1 FLSKLLNSIPW
12 SKLVLFLYN
21 YLPFFFLSFGN
32 IPINRFEI
40 LIAKGS
46 IGAPNVLLK
55 TRKPFDTS
63 EKSEINRGAISPFNR
78 KSFDNTDSSYLS
90 RICHD
95 QDNWLNPVKPFDRS
109 SLISAFY
116 KANRLRFLNNLHQF
130 PFYCKKKFPFYVK
143 KARIKNYDFTYGQF
157 LNTLFIRNKIFSL
170 GGGKKK
176 YAFLERDT
184 ISPILYKSFHFPI
197 RYDPFVRSYSITDI
211 SGTPGTEG
219 QIENFE
225 RTYCQPLSDMNL
237 SDSEGENLYQY
248 LLNMGLTHTEKDFP
262 SEKRKKGN
270 LGLKKCVEK
279 VEMDREIAFSIL
291 SKWNLFKKYMPWF
304 LTSIGYK
311 YLKWIFLDTVS
322 DLLPIIHEFGSVF
335 RDIMHRSGRILKE
348 KLGWDLISEIWSNCL
363 PNFRFLLSQ
372 EPIHRNNEPPLI
384 WTHLRSLNVGEFVCS
399 IVFLLAGYFVC
410 RNLLIISRG
419 CSKLHTGFKKAK
431 SLMIPLYTIEL
442 QKLRDSY
449 PPSERNSFENLFLV
463 ALEQLVYFLEEIC
476 NMLWGVGPAY
486 GVKSIRFWNINLI
499 DLISII
505 PNPINRITFS
515 RNTRHLSPTSRAL
528 YSFLKKKKKVNSD
541 WIDDPIES
549 FIATSELVENKER
562 DIFVQFA
569 TLTREK
575 GIDQI
580 LLSLTHT
587 HSDHL
592 SKNDS
597 GYQMIEE
604 PGAIYL
610 RYLVDIH
617 KKFLMNYEFNALC
630 LAERRIFLAH
640 YHTIT
645 YSYSKTPCEGDS
657 FHLRKPF
664 SLRLALSPSS
674 GILLIG
680 SRGTGRS
687 YLVKYLAENSYL
699 PLFRVFL
706 NKLTIDQS
714 DLPIDEGFEDDS
726 DDDSDDAIDV
736 REDIDEDILFHDIL
750 FHDILSHTECE
761 IRNGRNVY
769 MIPELEK
776 IFTPL
781 QFEFAKAMS
790 PCIIWV
796 PNIHEL
802 DAKEANSLS
811 LGLLVNHLSRDCERS
826 STQNSLVIASTHIPQ
841 KVDPALIAPNRLHTC
856 IKIRRLLIPQQRK
869 LFFTLSYTRGFHLE
883 KEMPHTKGFGSIRM
897 GSTIQDVVAL
907 TNTALSISIAQK
919 KSMVDTNIIRS
930 ALHSQTWQFRAK
942 VRSVPDHGIL
952 FYQIGRAVAQ
962 NQFISN
968 SPIDPI
974 SSYIKKNLCEAEE
987 PYLYQCYCELG
998 MSSQK
1003 LTILLYILS
1012 CSAGPVAQDLWS
1024 LPGSDEESGIARYKL
1039 VENDSDLVHGL
1050 LELEAALVGSSRT
1063 ENDCSEFDND
1073 RVPLLLRPEPRSP
1086 LDMMKNGCFSI
1097 LENRFLYESV
1107 FEHLEE
1113 EALDALGLVAED
1125 LFDIVWSPRIWRPW
1139 VLLFDCTERL
1149 NELGWP
1155 YGARS
1160 FLGKGS
1166 IYDEED
1172 ELQENDEEDEQGG
1185 TMQYEMRH
1193 GAANERGFFRTSQFV
1208 WDPGDPLFFLFNDDP
1223 SVSVFSNREFFA
1235 ADEEMSKGLLLTSL
1249 EEPSTSMYKRWFIKD
1264 MQAKHF
1270 EFLIDRQ
1277 RWLRNNS
1284 RLSKSNE
1291 CFRSKTLSESYQYLS
1306 NLFLSN
1312 GRLLDQMT
1320 KALLR
1325 KRWLF
1330 PEEMKIGF
1338 MELELE

>member
-1 FLSKLLNSIPW
+1 
-12 SKLVLFLYN
+12 
-21 YLPFFFLSFGN
+21 
-32 IPINRFEI
+32 
-40 LIAKGS
+40 
-46 IGAPNVLLK
+46 
-55 TRKPFDTS
+55 
-63 EKSEINRGAISPFNR
+63 
-78 KSFDNTDSSYLS
+78 
-90 RICHD
+90 
-95 QDNWLNPVKPFDRS
+95 
-109 SLISAFY
+109 
-116 KANRLRFLNNLHQF
+116 
-130 PFYCKKKFPFYVK
+130 
-143 KARIKNYDFTYGQF
+143 
-157 LNTLFIRNKIFSL
+157 
-170 GGGKKK
+170 
-176 YAFLERDT
+176 
-184 ISPILYKSFHFPI
+184 
-197 RYDPFVRSYSITDI
+197 
-211 SGTPGTEG
+211 
-219 QIENFE
+219 
-225 RTYCQPLSDMNL
+225 
-237 SDSEGENLYQY
+237 
-248 LLNMGLTHTEKDFP
+248 
-262 SEKRKKGN
+262 
-270 LGLKKCVEK
+270 
-279 VEMDREIAFSIL
+279 
-291 SKWNLFKKYMPWF
+291 
-304 LTSIGYK
+304 
-311 YLKWIFLDTVS
+311 
-322 DLLPIIHEFGSVF
+322 
-335 RDIMHRSGRILKE
+335 
-348 KLGWDLISEIWSNCL
+348 
-363 PNFRFLLSQ
+363 
-372 EPIHRNNEPPLI
+372 
-384 WTHLRSLNVGEFVCS
+384 
-399 IVFLLAGYFVC
+399 
-410 RNLLIISRG
+410 
-419 CSKLHTGFKKAK
+419 
-431 SLMIPLYTIEL
+431 
-442 QKLRDSY
+442 
-449 PPSERNSFENLFLV
+449 
-463 ALEQLVYFLEEIC
+463 
-476 NMLWGVGPAY
+476 GPAY

-499 DLISII
+499 DLI
-505 PNPINRITFS
+505 
-515 RNTRHLSPTSRAL
+515 
-528 YSFLKKKKKVNSD
+528 K
-541 WIDDPIES
+541 
-549 FIATSELVENKER
+549 
-562 DIFVQFA
+562 
-569 TLTREK
+569 
-575 GIDQI
+575 
-580 LLSLTHT
+580 
-587 HSDHL
+587 
-592 SKNDS
+592 
-597 GYQMIEE
+597 
-604 PGAIYL
+604 
-610 RYLVDIH
+610 
-617 KKFLMNYEFNALC
+617 
-630 LAERRIFLAH
+630 RRIFLAH

-736 REDIDEDILFHDIL
+736 REDK
-750 FHDILSHTECE
+750 CE

-1166 IYDEED
+1166 IYDEIYDDEGELQEKAEEDKLDDIYDEKDELQENDEED

>member
-1 FLSKLLNSIPW
+1 
-12 SKLVLFLYN
+12 
-21 YLPFFFLSFGN
+21 
-32 IPINRFEI
+32 
-40 LIAKGS
+40 
-46 IGAPNVLLK
+46 
-55 TRKPFDTS
+55 
-63 EKSEINRGAISPFNR
+63 
-78 KSFDNTDSSYLS
+78 
-90 RICHD
+90 
-95 QDNWLNPVKPFDRS
+95 
-109 SLISAFY
+109 
-116 KANRLRFLNNLHQF
+116 
-130 PFYCKKKFPFYVK
+130 
-143 KARIKNYDFTYGQF
+143 
-157 LNTLFIRNKIFSL
+157 
-170 GGGKKK
+170 
-176 YAFLERDT
+176 
-184 ISPILYKSFHFPI
+184 
-197 RYDPFVRSYSITDI
+197 
-211 SGTPGTEG
+211 
-219 QIENFE
+219 
-225 RTYCQPLSDMNL
+225 
-237 SDSEGENLYQY
+237 
-248 LLNMGLTHTEKDFP
+248 
-262 SEKRKKGN
+262 
-270 LGLKKCVEK
+270 
-279 VEMDREIAFSIL
+279 
-291 SKWNLFKKYMPWF
+291 
-304 LTSIGYK
+304 
-311 YLKWIFLDTVS
+311 
-322 DLLPIIHEFGSVF
+322 
-335 RDIMHRSGRILKE
+335 
-348 KLGWDLISEIWSNCL
+348 
-363 PNFRFLLSQ
+363 
-372 EPIHRNNEPPLI
+372 
-384 WTHLRSLNVGEFVCS
+384 
-399 IVFLLAGYFVC
+399 
-410 RNLLIISRG
+410 
-419 CSKLHTGFKKAK
+419 
-431 SLMIPLYTIEL
+431 
-442 QKLRDSY
+442 
-449 PPSERNSFENLFLV
+449 
-463 ALEQLVYFLEEIC
+463 
-476 NMLWGVGPAY
+476 MLWGVGPAY

-499 DLISII
+499 DLI
-505 PNPINRITFS
+505 
-515 RNTRHLSPTSRAL
+515 
-528 YSFLKKKKKVNSD
+528 K
-541 WIDDPIES
+541 
-549 FIATSELVENKER
+549 
-562 DIFVQFA
+562 
-569 TLTREK
+569 
-575 GIDQI
+575 
-580 LLSLTHT
+580 
-587 HSDHL
+587 
-592 SKNDS
+592 
-597 GYQMIEE
+597 
-604 PGAIYL
+604 
-610 RYLVDIH
+610 
-617 KKFLMNYEFNALC
+617 
-630 LAERRIFLAH
+630 RRIFLAH

-736 REDIDEDILFHDIL
+736 REDK
-750 FHDILSHTECE
+750 CE

-1073 RVPLLLRPEPRSP
+1073 RVPLLLRRRT
-1086 LDMMKNGCFSI
+1086 K
-1097 LENRFLYESV
+1097 ES
-1107 FEHLEE
+1107 L
-1113 EALDALGLVAED
+1113 
-1125 LFDIVWSPRIWRPW
+1125 R
-1139 VLLFDCTERL
+1139 
-1149 NELGWP
+1149 
-1155 YGARS
+1155 
-1160 FLGKGS
+1160 
-1166 IYDEED
+1166 YDEKW
-1172 ELQENDEEDEQGG
+1172 
-1185 TMQYEMRH
+1185 M
-1193 GAANERGFFRTSQFV
+1193 FFY
-1208 WDPGDPLFFLFNDDP
+1208 P
-1223 SVSVFSNREFFA
+1223 
-1235 ADEEMSKGLLLTSL
+1235 
-1249 EEPSTSMYKRWFIKD
+1249 
-1264 MQAKHF
+1264 
-1270 EFLIDRQ
+1270 
-1277 RWLRNNS
+1277 
-1284 RLSKSNE
+1284 
-1291 CFRSKTLSESYQYLS
+1291 
-1306 NLFLSN
+1306 
-1312 GRLLDQMT
+1312 
-1320 KALLR
+1320 
-1325 KRWLF
+1325 
-1330 PEEMKIGF
+1330 
-1338 MELELE
+1338 

>member
-1 FLSKLLNSIPW
+1 
-12 SKLVLFLYN
+12 
-21 YLPFFFLSFGN
+21 
-32 IPINRFEI
+32 
-40 LIAKGS
+40 
-46 IGAPNVLLK
+46 
-55 TRKPFDTS
+55 
-63 EKSEINRGAISPFNR
+63 
-78 KSFDNTDSSYLS
+78 
-90 RICHD
+90 
-95 QDNWLNPVKPFDRS
+95 
-109 SLISAFY
+109 
-116 KANRLRFLNNLHQF
+116 
-130 PFYCKKKFPFYVK
+130 
-143 KARIKNYDFTYGQF
+143 
-157 LNTLFIRNKIFSL
+157 
-170 GGGKKK
+170 
-176 YAFLERDT
+176 
-184 ISPILYKSFHFPI
+184 
-197 RYDPFVRSYSITDI
+197 
-211 SGTPGTEG
+211 
-219 QIENFE
+219 
-225 RTYCQPLSDMNL
+225 
-237 SDSEGENLYQY
+237 
-248 LLNMGLTHTEKDFP
+248 
-262 SEKRKKGN
+262 
-270 LGLKKCVEK
+270 
-279 VEMDREIAFSIL
+279 
-291 SKWNLFKKYMPWF
+291 
-304 LTSIGYK
+304 
-311 YLKWIFLDTVS
+311 
-322 DLLPIIHEFGSVF
+322 
-335 RDIMHRSGRILKE
+335 
-348 KLGWDLISEIWSNCL
+348 
-363 PNFRFLLSQ
+363 
-372 EPIHRNNEPPLI
+372 
-384 WTHLRSLNVGEFVCS
+384 
-399 IVFLLAGYFVC
+399 
-410 RNLLIISRG
+410 
-419 CSKLHTGFKKAK
+419 
-431 SLMIPLYTIEL
+431 
-442 QKLRDSY
+442 
-449 PPSERNSFENLFLV
+449 
-463 ALEQLVYFLEEIC
+463 
-476 NMLWGVGPAY
+476 
-486 GVKSIRFWNINLI
+486 
-499 DLISII
+499 
-505 PNPINRITFS
+505 
-515 RNTRHLSPTSRAL
+515 
-528 YSFLKKKKKVNSD
+528 
-541 WIDDPIES
+541 
-549 FIATSELVENKER
+549 
-562 DIFVQFA
+562 
-569 TLTREK
+569 
-575 GIDQI
+575 
-580 LLSLTHT
+580 
-587 HSDHL
+587 
-592 SKNDS
+592 
-597 GYQMIEE
+597 
-604 PGAIYL
+604 
-610 RYLVDIH
+610 
-617 KKFLMNYEFNALC
+617 
-630 LAERRIFLAH
+630 
-640 YHTIT
+640 
-645 YSYSKTPCEGDS
+645 
-657 FHLRKPF
+657 
-664 SLRLALSPSS
+664 
-674 GILLIG
+674 
-680 SRGTGRS
+680 
-687 YLVKYLAENSYL
+687 
-699 PLFRVFL
+699 
-706 NKLTIDQS
+706 
-714 DLPIDEGFEDDS
+714 
-726 DDDSDDAIDV
+726 
-736 REDIDEDILFHDIL
+736 
-750 FHDILSHTECE
+750 
-761 IRNGRNVY
+761 
-769 MIPELEK
+769 
-776 IFTPL
+776 
-781 QFEFAKAMS
+781 MS

-1160 FLGKGS
+1160 FLDELQEN
-1166 IYDEED
+1166 DEED

-1223 SVSVFSNREFFA
+1223 S
-1235 ADEEMSKGLLLTSL
+1235 DEEMSKGLLLTSL

-1264 MQAKHF
+1264 
-1270 EFLIDRQ
+1270 I
-1277 RWLRNNS
+1277 WLRNNS